1 MTTSK
6 RSNEQSNTLELL
18 RTDLKFFVA
27 AIWNQ
32 LGLPA
37 PTRAQLA
44 ICDYIQYGPKR
55 LQIQAF
61 RGCGKSWLAGAF
73 VLWTLFNNP
82 EKKILILSA
91 SKERADNQSIWL
103 QKLIIETPWLK
114 HLQPTND
121 NARWSRISFD
131 VNCSPHQAPSVKSVG
146 IGGQLTGSR
155 ADIILAD
162 DVEVPNNSMTEMMRE
177 KLLQLCT
184 EAESILTPKNDSR
197 ILYLGTPQTTFT
209 IYRRL
214 AERNYRPF
222 VWPARYPR
230 KDKLSQ
236 YENLL
241 APQIVEDIEMGA
253 EEWTPTDPDRF
264 QGDDLLEREAA
275 MGRSNFMLQFML
287 DTTLSDAEKFPLK
300 FSDLIITSVNPTQ
313 APDAV
318 VWCSDPR
325 NVLKDLPTVGLPGD
339 YFYSPMQL
347 QGDWSPYTETICS
360 VDPSGRGSDETAATY
375 ISQKNGFL
383 YVHEVRAYRDGYSD
397 NTLLD
402 ILRGCKRYNVTK
414 LLIET
419 NFGDGIV
426 AELFKKHLQQ
436 TKQAIDVEEVRAN
449 VRKEDRIIDALEP
462 VMNQHRLI
470 IDKAVVEWDYASNK
484 DAAPEERLL
493 YMLFYQMSRMCREKG
508 AVKHDDRLDSL
519 AQGVKYFTDAMS
531 ISAYEAVK
539 SRRQEDWQDLL
550 ETFLDDPQSATD
562 HLVLGFD
569 LTQRRQARGGQ
580 KRGGIPTWVST

>member
-1 MTTSK
+1 M
-6 RSNEQSNTLELL
+6 NDILVAL
-18 RTDLKFFVA
+18 RGDFKLFLQALWQQLDL
-27 AIWNQ
+27 
-32 LGLPA
+32 PS
-37 PTRAQLA
+37 PTRAQYA
-44 ICDYIQYGPKR
+44 IADYLQSGPKR

-61 RGCGKSWLAGAF
+61 RGVGKSWITGAF

-82 EKKILILSA
+82 EKKIMIISA
-91 SKERADNQSIWL
+91 SKERADNMSIFL
-103 QKLIIETPWLK
+103 QKLIIETPWLS
-114 HLQPTND
+114 HLRPKSD
-121 NARWSRISFD
+121 DARWSRISFD

-146 IGGQLTGSR
+146 ITGQLTGSR
-155 ADIILAD
+155 ADLMILD
-162 DVEVPNNSMTEMMRE
+162 DIEVPGNSMTEMMRE

-184 EAESILTPKNDSR
+184 EAESILTPKKDSR
-197 ILYLGTPQTTFT
+197 IMYLGTPQTTFT
-209 IYRRL
+209 IYRKL

-264 QGDDLLEREAA
+264 TSDDLLEREAA
-275 MGRSNFMLQFML
+275 MGRSNFMLQFQL

-300 FSDLIITSVNPTQ
+300 FSDLVITSVNPTQ

-325 NVLKDLPTVGLPGD
+325 NILKDLPTVGLPGD

-347 QGDWSPYTETICS
+347 QGDWGPYTETICS
-360 VDPSGRGSDETAATY
+360 VDPSGRGTDETAATY

-414 LLIET
+414 LVVET

-426 AELFKKHLQQ
+426 AELFKKHLIQ

-449 VRKEDRIIDALEP
+449 VRKEDRIIDTLEP
-462 VMNQHRLI
+462 ILNQHRLI
-470 IDKAVVEWDYASNK
+470 VDRGVVEWDYASNK
-484 DAAPEERLL
+484 DAPPEDRLL

-539 SRRQEDWQDLL
+539 ARRQEDWQDLL

-562 HLVLGFD
+562 HLVMGFN
-569 LTQRRQARGGQ
+569 LEQRRAARGAKGG
-580 KRGGIPTWVST
+580 RGIPTWVSK